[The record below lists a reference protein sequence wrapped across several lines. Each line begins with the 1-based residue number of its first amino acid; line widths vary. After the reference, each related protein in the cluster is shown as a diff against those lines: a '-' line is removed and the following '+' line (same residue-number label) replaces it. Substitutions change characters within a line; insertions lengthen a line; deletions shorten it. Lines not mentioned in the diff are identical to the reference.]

1 MFDRNIDTICF
12 SGGGTKAL
20 VFIGAVKALID
31 KNVIKLKNIKKFVGT
46 SAGSII
52 SFLLAIGYT
61 PFELEEFVLNFNF
74 SKLEPKNINCDD
86 LFTNFGLDNGN
97 NLVFLLSEMLNF
109 KLKKKSIT
117 FKELYDL
124 TENEVIF
131 AATCINTSKVK
142 YFNYTFTPEDDVIQA
157 IRMSISVPFYYFPV
171 LFEGNYFVDGGILDN
186 YPIQFCNKEST
197 IGLVVFSDKK
207 NKFNDFGSYMFKVI
221 KLVLNANLLNK
232 IKNYEDCTIGIVSS
246 EKNFIDLKMNNDSK
260 KNINR

>member
-86 LFTNFGLDNGN
+86 LFTNYGLDNGN
-97 NLVFLLSEMLNF
+97 NLVF
-109 KLKKKSIT
+109 K
-117 FKELYDL
+117 
-124 TENEVIF
+124 
-131 AATCINTSKVK
+131 ATQDKV
-142 YFNYTFTPEDDVIQA
+142 FVFGA
-157 IRMSISVPFYYFPV
+157 
-171 LFEGNYFVDGGILDN
+171 VDGAQPT
-186 YPIQFCNKEST
+186 PIAG
-197 IGLVVFSDKK
+197 GLIYSGSDAWYLG
-207 NKFNDFGSYMFKVI
+207 FENDPQ
-221 KLVLNANLLNK
+221 
-232 IKNYEDCTIGIVSS
+232 
-246 EKNFIDLKMNNDSK
+246 
-260 KNINR
+260 